1 MEGLTVH
8 DVLKTISDTTCLDM
22 FRIIAKGSV
31 ESDALKV
38 MHGLSK
44 KQYYFRTKQL
54 LKTGLVQRN
63 KGIFTLTSFGAV
75 VHYAQ
80 IVLEAGVNNYW
91 KLKAIDSIESSKEIG
106 EHERTK
112 LINTIFDNKAIE
124 SILVTQR

>member
-1 MEGLTVH
+1 MKHIFMNLSE
-8 DVLKTISDTTCLDM
+8 DEKKSN
-22 FRIIAKGSV
+22 
-31 ESDALKV
+31 
-38 MHGLSK
+38 SK

-80 IVLEAGVNNYW
+80 TVLEAGVNNYW

-106 EHERTK
+106 EDERTK